1 MAEQW
6 SGVAAP
12 GRDSG
17 RAARLPDLTDVD
29 LRTLRFLDDP
39 ALTAAVDRVLRD
51 ATGCQQVWHSGEGEG
66 EVQPSAVDMFSAG
79 LAEPGL
85 LPDERR

>member
-12 GRDSG
+12 GRAVG
-17 RAARLPDLTDVD
+17 RAANLSDLTDVD
-29 LRTLRFLDDP
+29 LRTLRLLDDP

-66 EVQPSAVDMFSAG
+66 EVHPPAVDMFSAG
-79 LAEPGL
+79 VAEPGR

>member
-12 GRDSG
+12 GRDAG
-17 RAARLPDLTDVD
+17 HAARLPDLIGVD

-51 ATGCQQVWHSGEGEG
+51 ATECRQVWFSDSEG
-66 EVQPSAVDMFSAG
+66 EVQPSRVRTFSAG
-79 LAEPGL
+79 LGEPGR
-85 LPDERR
+85 LPDERE